1 MRHRLAFRKLGMET
15 AHREATRRS
24 IVCALFRHER
34 VVTTVMRAKDFRPW
48 AEGMI
53 ELAKGR
59 PDRKRK
65 ITKLH
70 AFRQLVSSLQD
81 VDIVRKLVKEIAPR
95 FADRRGGYT
104 RILRLGG
111 SRWTGKKKVQGKWA
125 GWRLGDQTPRA
136 IFELVIRNE
145 EEAPAPAADAKA
157 EAKGGAKKEKPVKA
171 KAPKKE
177 KAAAGKA

>member
-34 VVTTVMRAKDFRPW
+34 IVTTVMRAKDFRPW

-59 PDRKRK
+59 PDRTRK
-65 ITKLH
+65 ISKLH
-70 AFRQLVSSLQD
+70 AFRQLVASLQD

-136 IFELVIRNE
+136 IFELVVRNE
-145 EEAPAPAADAKA
+145 AETAEGAEERSAQ
-157 EAKGGAKKEKPVKA
+157 KEKPAKAAKPAKA

-177 KAAAGKA
+177 KAVAGA

>member
-59 PDRKRK
+59 PDRTRK
-65 ITKLH
+65 ISKLH

-136 IFELVIRNE
+136 IFELVVRK
-145 EEAPAPAADAKA
+145 EADEAPAADAKA
-157 EAKGGAKKEKPVKA
+157 EVKGGAKKEKPA
-171 KAPKKE
+171 KAPKAAKKE